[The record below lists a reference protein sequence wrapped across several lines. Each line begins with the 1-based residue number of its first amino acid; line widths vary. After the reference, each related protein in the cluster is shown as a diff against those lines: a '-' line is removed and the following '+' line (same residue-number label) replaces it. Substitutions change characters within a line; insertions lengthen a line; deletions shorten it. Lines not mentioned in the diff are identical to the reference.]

1 MVAGAKP
8 LTQMLIDWGQG
19 RAEALDE
26 LMPIVYQEL
35 RRLARR
41 YLRGERVGHT
51 LQATALVHEAYL
63 RLVDQQAIPWQSRA
77 HLFALAAQMMRRI
90 LVSHARDRKRLKRG
104 GVQTRV
110 TLDNVVDSASAR
122 AIDLVA
128 LDDALRAL
136 ATRDEQQSRI
146 IELRY
151 FGGLT
156 IAEAAAVLDV
166 SPATVKNKW
175 TLARAWLHRELRQR
189 DQNGN

>member
-8 LTQMLIDWGQG
+8 LTQVLIDWGQG